1 MKNEI
6 SFMTGIF
13 ESGEGT
19 ALSADEKRPGED
31 LAKWLKTKSMG
42 SEFVFDDPIRRS
54 KGWSEAVTANGEHFT
69 IGFGILE
76 STVGSDYAEWH
87 ITIEKERKWG
97 FLGSKD
103 SASRARLCDLVH
115 NILRDE
121 YSIRE
126 VQWS

>member
-6 SFMTGIF
+6 SFMTGLF
-13 ESGEGT
+13 ESGLAKT
-19 ALSADEKRPGED
+19 ASADGRRPGED
-31 LAKWLKTKSMG
+31 LAKWLKGKSMG
-42 SEFVFDDPIRRS
+42 SEFFFDDPIKS
-54 KGWSEAVTANGEHFT
+54 DVGWSEIVTANGESFT
-69 IGFGILE
+69 LGFGILE

-87 ITIEKERKWG
+87 ITIEKERKWKFFG
-97 FLGSKD
+97 AKD
-103 SASRARLCDLVH
+103 SASRGRLCDLVH